1 MMIIDITYRINLQ
14 MSRVSLKF
22 FHIHKHMDQ
31 KRKYKQTGSKNFF
44 SKISNNYRIPLKICN
59 KKISIC
65 LSILY
70 LTKII

>member
-14 MSRVSLKF
+14 MSESLLNF

-31 KRKYKQTGSKNFF
+31 KRKYKQTGSKKKI

-59 KKISIC
+59 KLFSIC
-65 LSILY
+65 L
-70 LTKII
+70 